1 MNAADLLAAV
11 LLAGLGAARA
21 WAARQAW
28 RDPAFAAKRPPT
40 DPLMAPF
47 GGTAVKG
54 AARAIVAQAI
64 ILLSAAW
71 LLAALAVA
79 SAFSGSPA
87 AVIRAA
93 GGVVGVTGVLLG
105 TVTGL
110 TIILFNRPLFLV
122 PPSAR
127 QDGGVLARR

>member
-1 MNAADLLAAV
+1 MNAADLLCAV

-28 RDPAFAAKRPPT
+28 RDPAPAAKRPPR
-40 DPLMAPF
+40 DLLLGPF

-54 AARAIVAQAI
+54 GARAIVAQAI
-64 ILLSAAW
+64 ILLAAAW
-71 LLAALAVA
+71 LLAALAIA

-87 AVIRAA
+87 AVIRAV
-93 GGVVGVTGVLLG
+93 GGIVGVSGVLFG

-122 PPSAR
+122 
-127 QDGGVLARR
+127 